1 MAITGHTFQVPGGND
16 CTIYAETANINY
28 FLANPLVADSVAG
41 PTNSQ
46 ASVASSTRRQYPG
59 DSTTISVS
67 SASREFLVDPSR
79 KSGNALPGR
88 NFVLKERGGAVE
100 FRTFTFKG
108 RILDL
113 HAFLS
118 AEAGKDI
125 FLFSPTGAR
134 YTIDAVAVIP

>member
-88 NFVLKERGGAVE
+88 NFVLKERGGAGE
-100 FRTFTFKG
+100 LRTFTFKG
-108 RILDL
+108 RIMDL

-118 AEAGKDI
+118 AEAGKNM
-125 FLFSPTGAR
+125 FLSGPSGAR
-134 YTIDAVAVIP
+134 YTIDEVV